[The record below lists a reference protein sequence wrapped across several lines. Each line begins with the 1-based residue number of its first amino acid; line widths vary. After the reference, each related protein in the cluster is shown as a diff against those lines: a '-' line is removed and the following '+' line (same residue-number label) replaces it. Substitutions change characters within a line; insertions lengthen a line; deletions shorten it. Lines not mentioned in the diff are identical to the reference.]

1 MQTLLSKTH
10 INDASNSEKKNYFYL
25 PCHVR
30 KTRDERNKSAQMV
43 AHATATLF
51 YAWVFIIRSLFV
63 GLASVNAKRMQP
75 APHVFLWRSPAMHPH
90 SEPSNDLFDTAI
102 LGALDHLVD
111 RVRFPIFTTGRDFWS
126 SRTHVI
132 VLHPFGIFDDN
143 ARLVPENVLGCRFA
157 YFWATFWAIKILM
170 QASV

>member
-1 MQTLLSKTH
+1 MLQPLLH
-10 INDASNSEKKNYFYL
+10 FL
-25 PCHVR
+25 H
-30 KTRDERNKSAQMV
+30 M
-43 AHATATLF
+43 LF
-51 YAWVFIIRSLFV
+51 MIRTLFV

-75 APHVFLWRSPAMHPH
+75 APHDFLWRSPAMHPH

-111 RVRFPIFTTGRDFWS
+111 RVRFHIFTSAVFFWS

-132 VLHPFGIFDDN
+132 VLHPFEIFDDN
-143 ARLVPENVLGCRFA
+143 ERLVLENVLGCTFS
-157 YFWATFWAIKILM
+157 YFWAKFRTINILI